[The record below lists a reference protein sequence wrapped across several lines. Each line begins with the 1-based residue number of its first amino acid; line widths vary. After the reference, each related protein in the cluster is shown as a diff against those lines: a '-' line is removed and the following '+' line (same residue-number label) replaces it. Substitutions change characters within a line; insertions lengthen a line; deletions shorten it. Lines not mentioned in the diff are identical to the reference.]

1 MKGHVLEQLARIR
14 IEIKKGNAA
23 LFGHI
28 YRLKVDVGFHQR
40 RFDHKFGNTGCADMA
55 RI

>member
-1 MKGHVLEQLARIR
+1 MKGHVLEQLGSVR
-14 IEIKKGNAA
+14 IEIKKGEAA

-28 YRLKVDVGFHQR
+28 YRIKVDVGFPQR
-40 RFDHKFGNTGCADMA
+40 RFEHKFGNTGCADIA